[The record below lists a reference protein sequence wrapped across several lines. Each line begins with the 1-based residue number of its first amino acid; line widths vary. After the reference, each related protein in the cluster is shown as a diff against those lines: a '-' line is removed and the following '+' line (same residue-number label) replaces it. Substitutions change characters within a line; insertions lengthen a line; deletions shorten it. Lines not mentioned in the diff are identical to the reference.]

1 MRRKKPVRAALD
13 QVRISRDGKAAV
25 IEHADTTISTT
36 HLTIGDAIDG
46 MTDLE
51 ILNVYN
57 SVIDAQ
63 ERSLRDWD
71 NTITEVPP
79 GRPQIKFSPG
89 SDQWVPRGDVL
100 RCIIEDDE
108 RGEAVIHIDDKEL
121 TLREF
126 GRLLTVR
133 AGWGMRISFVPEE
146 LIAEQPTIKLR
157 EPKRRR

>member
-25 IEHADTTISTT
+25 IEHADTAISTT

-51 ILNVYN
+51 ILDVYN

-63 ERSLRDWD
+63 EQSLRDWD
-71 NTITEVPP
+71 NTITEIPL

-89 SDQWVPRGDVL
+89 SAQWVPRGEVL

-108 RGEAVIHIDDKEL
+108 KGEAVI
-121 TLREF
+121 
-126 GRLLTVR
+126 R
-133 AGWGMRISFVPEE
+133 A
-146 LIAEQPTIKLR
+146 
-157 EPKRRR
+157 RRADCRAADHQGA